1 VRLVALPLS
10 AAELGKRTE
19 ALVHEISRRVL
30 VGTGHGGS
38 LMLAGAALDRVLVQ
52 GPKALL
58 AEQGI
63 GTDEDIEHT
72 IVRDTPPSRGAMD
85 FLKAPEKL
93 IGLIEGRAAGSAP
106 ETSPLGVP
114 AVQLILD
121 RRELGQSSRTS
132 AEQPR

>member
-58 AEQGI
+58 
-63 GTDEDIEHT
+63 EHT
-72 IVRDTPPSRGAMD
+72 IVLDTPPSRSAMD
-85 FLKAPEKL
+85 FLKA
-93 IGLIEGRAAGSAP
+93 A
-106 ETSPLGVP
+106 
-114 AVQLILD
+114 
-121 RRELGQSSRTS
+121 
-132 AEQPR
+132 